1 MRIGRHFVSGPS
13 YIRYPSIAIK
23 TLFAKKNSEE
33 MFQTHDNREHLA
45 MMERVLGPLPQRM
58 VARSQL
64 KYFSHGRLDWD
75 ETSTNG
81 RYVRKNCRPLR
92 RYIPREARGL
102 EGWDEMFD
110 LINKMLIY
118 EPSKRLTLSES
129 LRHSIFADM
138 KNQAYSRSSDSSIS
152 R

>member
-1 MRIGRHFVSGPS
+1 MVS
-13 YIRYPSIAIK
+13 
-23 TLFAKKNSEE
+23 
-33 MFQTHDNREHLA
+33 
-45 MMERVLGPLPQRM
+45 
-58 VARSQL
+58 RSQL

-75 ETSTNG
+75 ESSSNG

-118 EPSKRLTLSES
+118 EPSRRLTLPEA
-129 LRHSIFADM
+129 LRHPFFDKLKREKAGQGRD
-138 KNQAYSRSSDSSIS
+138 SRGESGGGRTDSSVS